1 MSEQSSG
8 IVLVFS
14 RYVEGVAQNY
24 GINSFFIS
32 KMLVSEHVSK
42 DNVFA
47 LNLSAIFGVFAA
59 KYRYI
64 HDDKITE
71 AVDNNKSGTAS
82 SWITYNNAGFVF
94 GYVIGV

>member
-1 MSEQSSG
+1 MIKNQISTLSEKESEQPSG
-8 IVLVFS
+8 IILVFS

-47 LNLSAIFGVFAA
+47 LNLSAIFGVLVA
-59 KYRYI
+59 KYLYL
-64 HDDKITE
+64 HDDRITG
-71 AVDNNKSGTAS
+71 AG
-82 SWITYNNAGFVF
+82 ITIRQGSI
-94 GYVIGV
+94 IGNHV